1 MPGTIRTSLTGLSD
15 VGKRRQNNED
25 SILLVDLE
33 TDTKIEAYSVVERDP
48 SQNSLL
54 LIVSDGM
61 GGYEGGEVASK
72 ITVDA
77 IWNEL
82 TRMPKQ
88 LSPHSRMESA
98 IEEANRRVWKYKSG
112 SPVLQKMGATATAVL
127 IERDRAYIADVGDS
141 RAFIIRD
148 GRIKQLTTDQTI
160 TQMLVQV
167 GAMTEEEAANSQRKN
182 ILLQA
187 IGSNEFLQ
195 IPASALQLQRGDI
208 LVLCSDGLTTK
219 LQNRELM
226 MVIQSQGSLDAAARE
241 LIRMANDRG
250 GEDNI
255 SVVIAKFEGEGLE
268 AKIQAETL
276 TKQIEIYASY
286 NPSQSAEARP
296 KREIREATF
305 QDWMQTAVLGRFCQS
320 QEQLQK
326 LATLSS
332 FGDYIVFRKGD
343 YLQPSPDQ
351 SDHYWLVSG
360 RYRILYSRALNNF
373 EPYCFFVSPTDQ
385 RTDAEIQNGEM
396 LVRVRRQFFIN
407 TLAML
412 GEYPKAI
419 RCEDEE
425 NAMIRIPYEVYRV
438 IESVLGESYV
448 HILSKS

>member
-1 MPGTIRTSLTGLSD
+1 MSGTIRTFLTGLSD
-15 VGKRRQNNED
+15 VGKRRKKNED

-33 TDTKIEAYSVVERDP
+33 TGTKIETYSVVERES

-77 IWNEL
+77 IWSEL
-82 TRMPKQ
+82 VRMPKQ

-98 IEEANRRVWKYKSG
+98 IEEANRRVWRYKRDN
-112 SPVLQKMGATATAVL
+112 PMLQKMGATATAIL
-127 IERDRAYIADVGDS
+127 IEKDRAYIADVGDS

-148 GRIKQLTTDQTI
+148 GRIKQLTTDQTMA
-160 TQMLVQV
+160 QMLVQV
-167 GAMTEEEAANSQRKN
+167 GAITEQEAAQSQRKN

-187 IGSNEFLQ
+187 IGSNQFLQ
-195 IPASALQLQRGDI
+195 IPVSALHLQRGDI
-208 LVLCSDGLTTK
+208 LMLCSDGLTTK

-226 MVIQSQGSLDAAARE
+226 MVIQKQSSLDVAAKE
-241 LIRMANDRG
+241 LINMANDRG
-250 GEDNI
+250 GDDNI

-276 TKQIEIYASY
+276 TKQIEVYASY
-286 NPSQSAEARP
+286 NPSQSAGPRP
-296 KREIREATF
+296 KREVREATF
-305 QDWMQTAVLGRFCQS
+305 EDWMQTAVLGRFCQN

-326 LATLSS
+326 LASLSR
-332 FGDYIVFRKGD
+332 FGDYIVFRRGD
-343 YLQPSPDQ
+343 YLQPSPEQ

-360 RYRILYSRALNNF
+360 RYRILYSRGTNSF

-385 RTDAEIQNGEM
+385 RTDAEIQNGEL
-396 LVRVRRQFFIN
+396 LVKVRRQFFIN

-412 GEYPKAI
+412 GECQKAI

-425 NAMIRIPYEVYRV
+425 NAMIRIPYEIYQA
-438 IESVLGESYV
+438 IAPLLGDSYV
-448 HILSKS
+448 HILSRS